1 MLGESVMNG
10 KELQALL
17 GEGEGSQLE
26 FKRKVSSPAKI
37 ARALIAFSNTK
48 GGTILFGIDDD
59 KTIVGVESEKT
70 EVEMIETAGKVHCD
84 PPIEPG
90 IDILS
95 YRGKDV
101 IVVTVEESDQKPHSL
116 VDEGEES
123 DDPESKVLIRV
134 KDKTVVASK
143 EVVKIMRSESPD
155 APPMRISIGDTERH
169 LLDYLDGNERITVK
183 QLGKL
188 ENISDRRA
196 SRLLIQLVRAG
207 VLRIHTH
214 EKEDFY
220 TLAY

>member
-1 MLGESVMNG
+1 MNS

-17 GEGEGSQLE
+17 EEGEGFQLE
-26 FKRKVSSPAKI
+26 FKRKVSSPEKI
-37 ARALIAFSNTK
+37 ARTLVAFANTK
-48 GGTILFGIDDD
+48 GGRLLFGVDDD

-70 EVEMIETAGKVHCD
+70 EAEMIEIAGRVHCE
-84 PPIEPG
+84 PPIEPA
-90 IDILS
+90 IEIVS

-101 IVVTVEESDQKPHSL
+101 IVVTVEESTEKPHRL
-116 VDEGEES
+116 VDEERVSE
-123 DDPESKVLIRV
+123 DPESKVLIRV
-134 KDKTVVASK
+134 KDKSVVASK
-143 EVVKIMRSESPD
+143 EVVKILQSESSD
-155 APPMRISIGDTERH
+155 APPMRISIGETERR

-183 QLGKL
+183 QVGKL
-188 ENISDRRA
+188 VNISDRRA

>member
-1 MLGESVMNG
+1 MNG
-10 KELQALL
+10 KELQTLL
-17 GEGEGSQLE
+17 EEGEGFQLE

-37 ARALIAFSNTK
+37 ARALVAFANTK
-48 GGTILFGIDDD
+48 GGTILFGVDDD

-70 EVEMIETAGKVHCD
+70 EAEMIEIAGRVHCE
-84 PPIEPG
+84 PPVEPAIE
-90 IDILS
+90 IVS

-101 IVVTVEESDQKPHSL
+101 IVVTVEESSEKPHRL
-116 VDEGEES
+116 VDQEGEPN
-123 DDPESKVLIRV
+123 DPESKVLIRV

-143 EVVKIMRSESPD
+143 EVVKILQSESPD
-155 APPMRISIGDTERH
+155 APPMRISIGETERR
-169 LLDYLDGNERITVK
+169 LLDYLDGYERITVK

-188 ENISDRRA
+188 ANISDRRA

>member
-1 MLGESVMNG
+1 MNG
-10 KELQALL
+10 KELRVLL
-17 GEGEGSQLE
+17 EEGEGVQLE

-37 ARALIAFSNTK
+37 ARSLIGFANTK
-48 GGTILFGIDDD
+48 GGTILFGVDDD

-70 EVEMIETAGKVHCD
+70 EVEMIETAGKVHCE
-84 PPIEPG
+84 PPIEPM
-90 IDILS
+90 IEIVS

-101 IVVTVEESDQKPHSL
+101 IAALVEESAQKPHSL
-116 VDEGEES
+116 IDAENGT

-134 KDKTVVASK
+134 NDKTVVASK
-143 EVVKIMRSESPD
+143 EVVKILRSESPD
-155 APPMRISIGDTERH
+155 APPMRISIGETERR
-169 LLDYLDGNERITVK
+169 LLDFLDTNERITVK

-188 ENISDRRA
+188 VNVSDRRA

-214 EKEDFY
+214 EKEEFY

>member
-1 MLGESVMNG
+1 MNS
-10 KELQALL
+10 KELQVLL
-17 GEGEGSQLE
+17 EEGEGFQLE

-37 ARALIAFSNTK
+37 ARALVAFANTK
-48 GGTILFGIDDD
+48 GGTILFGVDDD

-70 EVEMIETAGKVHCD
+70 EAEMIEIAGKVHCE
-84 PPIEPG
+84 PPIEPV
-90 IDILS
+90 IEIVS
-95 YRGKDV
+95 HRGKDV
-101 IVVTVEESDQKPHSL
+101 IVVTVEESTEKPHRL
-116 VDEGEES
+116 VDEEGES
-123 DDPESKVLIRV
+123 PDLESKVLIRV

-143 EVVKIMRSESPD
+143 EVVKILQSESLD
-155 APPMRISIGDTERH
+155 APPMRISIGETERR

-183 QLGKL
+183 QVGKL
-188 ENISDRRA
+188 VNISDRRA

>member
-1 MLGESVMNG
+1 MNG
-10 KELQALL
+10 KELQELL
-17 GEGEGSQLE
+17 GEGEGFQLE
-26 FKRKVSSPAKI
+26 FKRKVSSPTKI
-37 ARALIAFSNTK
+37 ARALIAFANTK

-70 EVEMIETAGKVHCD
+70 EVEMIEIAGRIHCD
-84 PPIEPG
+84 PAIEPETE
-90 IDILS
+90 IVS

-101 IVVTVEESDQKPHSL
+101 IVVTVAESDQKPHSL
-116 VDEGEES
+116 VDQENES
-123 DDPESKVLIRV
+123 TDPESKVLIRV

-143 EVVKIMRSESPD
+143 EVVKILKSESPD
-155 APPMRISIGDTERH
+155 APPMRISIGEPERRV
-169 LLDYLDGNERITVK
+169 LDYLDGNERITVK
-183 QLGKL
+183 QVGKL
-188 ENISDRRA
+188 VNISDRRA